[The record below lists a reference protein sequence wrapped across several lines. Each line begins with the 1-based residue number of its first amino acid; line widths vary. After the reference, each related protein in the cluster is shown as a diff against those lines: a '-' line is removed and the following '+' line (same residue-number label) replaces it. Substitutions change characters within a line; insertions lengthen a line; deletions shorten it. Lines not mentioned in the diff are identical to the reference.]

1 MKRELKGGRSAAPA
15 VVEESRDL
23 ADRIPHGLRAI
34 IPPGVR
40 RGVRKALGRER

>member
-1 MKRELKGGRSAAPA
+1 